1 MKKLFGVQAEFNITA
16 DEDVTKGI
24 GSGIKKGSIV
34 VSDIIRE
41 FKPLIT
47 ETIKDEFFGKEKTE
61 DKKEWVMEEKATTKD
76 IILAVILLMVCV
88 LFVGVYTV
96 RINNL
101 EKQKEQLQIKYY
113 QSQIDLKEYETAYEI
128 LEEYAGEYIDTANE
142 SNDELKNRYN
152 SLFDKYITLLSE
164 RPQEEFDK
172 EQFLLDI
179 DDLMDYYI
187 NWYEFKET
195 NPDITFENYVKIRN
209 YELYLRI
216 NEYYDYTAF

>member
-1 MKKLFGVQAEFNITA
+1 
-16 DEDVTKGI
+16 
-24 GSGIKKGSIV
+24 
-34 VSDIIRE
+34 
-41 FKPLIT
+41 
-47 ETIKDEFFGKEKTE
+47 
-61 DKKEWVMEEKATTKD
+61 MEEKATTKD